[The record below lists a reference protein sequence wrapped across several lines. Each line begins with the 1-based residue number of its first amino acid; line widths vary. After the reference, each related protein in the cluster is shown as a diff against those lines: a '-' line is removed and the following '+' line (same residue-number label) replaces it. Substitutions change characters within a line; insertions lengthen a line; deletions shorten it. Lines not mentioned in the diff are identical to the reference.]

1 MKNLKVEEA
10 VFKVSDNVVFSTSSS
25 SLSPCAIRAV
35 ETIVSWS
42 DSWSNHETLS
52 VTSGSPRSSKD
63 ALEAR
68 FVLAGLTLNNPFD
81 VVTACL
87 KIWYWAAEIF
97 LLSPSSSSSS
107 EMDLLASGSKAGVKL
122 TGDPSRVED
131 STDEDLETGERD
143 LDSLDSLQLLAR
155 LTGVLTCLT
164 GVLVN
169 LCGVLGLLSGV
180 LAGVADLLSVESCLG
195 AGNDDWTAGVS
206 GTLAWYIWRCNNVHI
221 DIKSTSVAWLMDLG
235 IEGKSGLL
243 VPVNMETSGPPPA
256 VVAAGVPCPA
266 DPSTGWRAGP
276 SDSTGSSNCR
286 AQLWDDSTTETS
298 AGSST
303 VAGPSP
309 VAGPLPVAGPSPV
322 VEPSPVAGPSPA
334 APSITGA
341 GTWTSGADSRWTFRA
356 GEEITVIVL
365 FSGGLTIL
373 GDNCTSCLATYECP
387 VLSALSCLLSWW
399 LGGDLRS
406 GNARDEAGDRDLW
419 SPDDWWWRWWEE
431 EAEGQGVRRL
441 GNTAG
446 LGTSPGAGPA
456 RGTWTGPLVLSPST
470 VTPRRMVSGG
480 VLSFVGPVSS
490 LPVRTSRPT
499 GSPTRGSWAV
509 PPQKPQ
515 TSVHRTQNSW
525 LWSWSVL
532 PWMTRCCW
540 PVWKGVVASLQ
551 EHGFRRNLAFFPA
564 AAALCRVFW
573 ALAFAWA
580 AQASGSQS
588 VQTRQGLSWVQSGC
602 PSFKRHCWQRKWLSF
617 LLRKWE
623 YPGNL
628 GWDSAEDDRSCD
640 RSTILSMQVRLDKE
654 VNMAS
659 HANLLAQRSTWDQLI
674 SLHGQ
679 PKLSSFF
686 VFDKRLGRPLGQCV
700 NWTHVRSRAR
710 RKSKWTIGGC
720 GALRKCGCAWTDK
733 GTQFLCVKFR
743 LGSAGKPTICS
754 HCYDVLNE
762 EGNYTVSHQ
771 HTKPFPKS

>member
-1 MKNLKVEEA
+1 MSCRSVHRMACWAVRLHRVIKLQSSAVRWLNYRDIRRVVNCGRAVTCGRAIACGRAITCGRAVTCSRAITCRAVHHWCRDLNFWGWFKMNLPGRRRDH
-10 VFKVSDNVVFSTSSS
+10 SDS
-25 SLSPCAIRAV
+25 SLLWRLDDLGRQLHFP
-35 ETIVSWS
+35 
-42 DSWSNHETLS
+42 
-52 VTSGSPRSSKD
+52 SG
-63 ALEAR
+63 
-68 FVLAGLTLNNPFD
+68 D
-81 VVTACL
+81 VRMSGPIGA
-87 KIWYWAAEIF
+87 
-97 LLSPSSSSSS
+97 LLSSL
-107 EMDLLASGSKAGVKL
+107 MMTGGWL
-122 TGDPSRVED
+122 TV
-131 STDEDLETGERD
+131 
-143 LDSLDSLQLLAR
+143 
-155 LTGVLTCLT
+155 
-164 GVLVN
+164 
-169 LCGVLGLLSGV
+169 
-180 LAGVADLLSVESCLG
+180 
-195 AGNDDWTAGVS
+195 
-206 GTLAWYIWRCNNVHI
+206 
-221 DIKSTSVAWLMDLG
+221 
-235 IEGKSGLL
+235 GK
-243 VPVNMETSGPPPA
+243 
-256 VVAAGVPCPA
+256 CP
-266 DPSTGWRAGP
+266 
-276 SDSTGSSNCR
+276 
-286 AQLWDDSTTETS
+286 
-298 AGSST
+298 
-303 VAGPSP
+303 
-309 VAGPLPVAGPSPV
+309 
-322 VEPSPVAGPSPA
+322 
-334 APSITGA
+334 
-341 GTWTSGADSRWTFRA
+341 RW
-356 GEEITVIVL
+356 
-365 FSGGLTIL
+365 
-373 GDNCTSCLATYECP
+373 
-387 VLSALSCLLSWW
+387 SWW
-399 LGGDLRS
+399 QGSLITRRLMMTMMRGRGR
-406 GNARDEAGDRDLW
+406 RT
-419 SPDDWWWRWWEE
+419 
-431 EAEGQGVRRL
+431 GVRRL

-490 LPVRTSRPT
+490 LPVHTSRPT

-509 PPQKPQ
+509 LPQKPQ

-540 PVWKGVVASLQ
+540 PVWKGVVVSLQ